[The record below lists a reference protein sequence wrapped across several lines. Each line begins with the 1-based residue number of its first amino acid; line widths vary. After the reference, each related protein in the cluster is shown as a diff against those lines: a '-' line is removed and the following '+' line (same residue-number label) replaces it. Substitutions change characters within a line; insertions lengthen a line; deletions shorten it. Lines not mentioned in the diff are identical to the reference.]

1 MRRTHIELNDAYKG
15 TTLDQDKVIDPQET
29 VARFRERLAA
39 LDLDILAKA
48 ERIDNGR
55 LDIPVYFSLCGK
67 DAQTLTGTKKQM
79 GKGATPQQAEA
90 SAVMELAERFSFFS
104 WYNEAGNFKTAPF
117 AAVQDK
123 ALAYDQI
130 VRSVHDEADEG
141 ERARPFF
148 EQLPLKWASTWSLVQ
163 NREVWVPINW
173 FFAINE
179 FNGPSAGNCL
189 EEALLQGISEVVERD
204 VSARVNHGRLNVP
217 GIDPESV
224 KDPVVRNLIAK
235 YRRAGIDLYLSDF
248 TLGMGIPT
256 VGVLAHDPATFPE
269 KSEIVWTAGTTP
281 DPQKALSRALTETAQ
296 LGGDFNS
303 GSNYVASGL
312 PKFGDM
318 AAASFITA
326 PPKMISI
333 FDLPDL
339 SNDNMKIEVENYI
352 GALSGRGYDIFC
364 ADASHPELQVPALY
378 TIIPGAHFRER
389 AQGTSVALFTAK
401 LITET
406 LPVPAA
412 LRLLGEMDQALDGKY
427 FLRFYQGQCEIELGH
442 FETALARLKTALEL
456 SPKAED
462 LASIY
467 AYMGICHK
475 EMAQYEAALEV
486 LEKGAAHDDERT
498 DIFNLMGF
506 CHFKLKAFDK
516 AIACFE
522 RILQLDPSSAIDYAN
537 IGSNYRE
544 MGQTEKAIA
553 FYELALDLDPQIDF
567 ARESLARLKAG
578 QHPSG

>member
-1 MRRTHIELNDAYKG
+1 
-15 TTLDQDKVIDPQET
+15 
-29 VARFRERLAA
+29 
-39 LDLDILAKA
+39 
-48 ERIDNGR
+48 
-55 LDIPVYFSLCGK
+55 
-67 DAQTLTGTKKQM
+67 
-79 GKGATPQQAEA
+79 
-90 SAVMELAERFSFFS
+90 MELAERFSFFS
-104 WYNEAGNFKTAPF
+104 WYHDEANFKTAPQ
-117 AAVQDK
+117 AAMAED
-123 ALAYDQI
+123 ALPYAQI
-130 VRSVHDEADEG
+130 VRSVHDGADDA

-148 EQLPLKWASTWSLVQ
+148 QRLPLKWASAWSLVE

-204 VSARVNHGRLNVP
+204 VSARINHGRLAVP
-217 GIDPESV
+217 GIDPASV
-224 KDPVVRNLIAK
+224 QDPVVKDLIAK

-248 TLGMGIPT
+248 TLDTGIPT
-256 VGVLAHDPATFPE
+256 VGVLAHDPSTFPE
-269 KSEIVWTAGTTP
+269 RSEIVWTAGTTP
-281 DPQKALSRALTETAQ
+281 NPEKALSRALTETAQ
-296 LGGDFNS
+296 LGGDFNT
-303 GSNYVASGL
+303 GANYVASGL

-318 AAASFITA
+318 AAAGFITG
-326 PPKMISI
+326 PPKMVSI

-339 SNDNMKIEVENYI
+339 SNDNMRVEVENYVS
-352 GALSGRGYDIFC
+352 ALCARGYDIFC
-364 ADASHPELQVPALY
+364 ADATHPGLRVPALY

-401 LITET
+401 LVTET

-412 LRLLGEMDQALDGKY
+412 LPLLAEMDQALGGKY
-427 FLRFYQGQCEIELGH
+427 YLRFYQGQCEIELGH
-442 FETALARLKTALEL
+442 YEAALVRLTSALDL

-462 LASIY
+462 IASIY

-486 LEKGAAHDDERT
+486 LERGAAQDDERT

-506 CHFKLKAFDK
+506 CHFRLKAHDK

-522 RILQLDPSSAIDYAN
+522 RILQLDPGSAIDYAN

-553 FYELALDLDPQIDF
+553 FYELALDLDPGIDF
-567 ARESLARLKAG
+567 ARESLERLKRG
-578 QHPSG
+578 

>member
-1 MRRTHIELNDAYKG
+1 MTRRTKIELKDAFKA
-15 TTLDQDKVIDPQET
+15 TTLDQDKAIDPVET
-29 VARFRERLAA
+29 VSRFRTRLKA
-39 LDLDILAKA
+39 LKLDILDRA

-55 LDIPVYFSLCGK
+55 LDIPVYFSHCGS
-67 DAQTLTGTKKQM
+67 DARALTGTKKQM
-79 GKGATPQQAEA
+79 GKGATPEQAEA

-104 WYNEAGNFKTAPF
+104 WYKNDANFKTAPYT
-117 AAVQDK
+117 AVGET
-123 ALAYDQI
+123 ALAYDEI
-130 VRSVHDEADEG
+130 IRSVHDDADEAQL
-141 ERARPFF
+141 ARPFF
-148 EQLPLKWASTWSLVQ
+148 ERLPLKWASSWSLVQ

-179 FNGPSAGNCL
+179 FNGPSAGNCM

-204 VSARVNHGRLNVP
+204 VSARVNHGRLKVP
-217 GIDPESV
+217 GIDPASV
-224 KDPVVRNLIAK
+224 QDPVIKELIAK
-235 YRRAGIDLYLSDF
+235 YRRAGVDLYLSDF
-248 TLGMGIPT
+248 TLGMGIPS
-256 VGVLAHDPATFPE
+256 VGVLAHDPATFPQ

-281 DPQKALSRALTETAQ
+281 SPEKALSRALTETAQ

-318 AAASFITA
+318 SAAEFITQ
-326 PPKMISI
+326 PSKMVAIGH
-333 FDLPDL
+333 LPDL
-339 SNDNMKIEVENYI
+339 SHDNMRVEVENYI
-352 GALSGRGYDIFC
+352 SALSSRGYDIFC
-364 ADASHPELQVPALY
+364 ADATHQDLQVPALY

-406 LPVPAA
+406 LPVDRA
-412 LRLLGEMDQALDGKY
+412 LPLLAEMDGKLTGKY
-427 FLRFYQGQCEIELGH
+427 YLRFYQAQCEIESGH
-442 FETALARLKTALEL
+442 YESALARLTTALDL

-462 LASIY
+462 IASIY

-475 EMAQYEAALEV
+475 EMGQYEAALEV

-506 CHFKLKAFDK
+506 CHFKRKAHDK

-544 MGQTEKAIA
+544 MGQREKAIA
-553 FYELALDLDPQIDF
+553 FYELALDLDPGIDF
-567 ARESLARLKAG
+567 ARESLERLKQG
-578 QHPSG
+578 